1 VRRLVLVGAGHA
13 HVEVLRRLAE
23 SPLRDAAVT
32 VVTRVPSA
40 AYSGMLPGVVAGHY
54 PPDAHLMP
62 VAPLA
67 ARAGAACLHAEAVGL
82 EPDRRELRLAG
93 GASLAYDL
101 LSLDIGSGPDT
112 GGAPPGAPVLPV
124 KPLETF
130 LPALE
135 AAEAAWSGGA
145 RIAVVG
151 GGVAGTEI
159 ALALRH
165 RYARGGRDVTVTLIE
180 KGPVIVPGLPAMARR
195 RLEQACDEH
204 GVAIRTGTT
213 EAQDCDLAL
222 WTTGAAAP
230 RWLGE
235 TGLALD
241 ARGFVRVDRFLRSVS
256 HADVFAA
263 GDVAALEG
271 SPRPKAGVFPVRQG
285 PVLVENLRRRL
296 EQRPLR
302 PYRPQKSWLI
312 LAATGPQHA
321 VGTRNGVTVAGRWV
335 WRLKDRIDRAFVA
348 RYRHDPHGLPP
359 CRRLG
364 EPEGTGR
371 DDLPSSG
378 TPARR

>member
-23 SPLRDAAVT
+23 RPLRDAAVT

-67 ARAGAACLHAEAVGL
+67 ARAGVACLQAEAVGL
-82 EPDRRELRLAG
+82 DPDRRELRLAG
-93 GASLAYDL
+93 GAAVAYDL
-101 LSLDIGSGPDT
+101 LSLDIGSAPDT
-112 GGAPPGAPVLPV
+112 SGAPPGAPVLPV

-135 AAEAAWSGGA
+135 AAEAAWTGGA
-145 RIAVVG
+145 RVAVVG
-151 GGVAGTEI
+151 GGVGGTEI

-165 RYARGGRDVTVTLIE
+165 RYARRGRAVAVILIE
-180 KGPVIVPGLPAMARR
+180 KGPVIVPDLPPAARR
-195 RLEQACDEH
+195 RLERACAEH

-213 EAQDCDLAL
+213 GAQGCDLAL
-222 WTTGAAAP
+222 WTTGASAP
-230 RWLGE
+230 RWLGD

-241 ARGFVRVDRFLRSVS
+241 SRGFVRVDRFLRSVS
-256 HADVFAA
+256 HEDVFAA

-285 PVLVENLRRRL
+285 PVLAENLRRRL
-296 EQRPLR
+296 ERRPLR
-302 PYRPQKSWLI
+302 AYRPQRSWLV

-321 VGTRNGVTVAGRWV
+321 VGTRNGLTVAGRWV
-335 WRLKDRIDRAFVA
+335 WLLKDRIDRGFVA
-348 RYRHDPHGLPP
+348 RYRHDPAGIPP
-359 CRRLG
+359 CPLLGDPEEAAREDASDRPGRR
-364 EPEGTGR
+364 
-371 DDLPSSG
+371 
-378 TPARR
+378 

>member
-23 SPLRDAAVT
+23 RPLRDAAVT
-32 VVTRVPSA
+32 VVTRAPSA

-67 ARAGAACLHAEAVGL
+67 ARAGAACLQAEAVGL
-82 EPDRRELRLAG
+82 DPDRRELRLAG
-93 GASLAYDL
+93 GAAVAYDL
-101 LSLDIGSGPDT
+101 LSLDIGSAPDT
-112 GGAPPGAPVLPV
+112 SGAPPGAPVLPV

-135 AAEAAWSGGA
+135 AAEAAWTGGA
-145 RIAVVG
+145 RVAVVG
-151 GGVAGTEI
+151 GGVGGTEI

-165 RYARGGRDVTVTLIE
+165 RYARRGRAVAVVLIE
-180 KGPVIVPGLPAMARR
+180 KGPVIVPELPAAARR
-195 RLEQACDEH
+195 RLERACAEH

-213 EAQDCDLAL
+213 EAQGCDLAL
-222 WTTGAAAP
+222 LTTGAAAP
-230 RWLGE
+230 RWLGD

-241 ARGFVRVDRFLRSVS
+241 SRGFVRVDRFLRSVS
-256 HADVFAA
+256 HEDVFAA

-285 PVLVENLRRRL
+285 PVLAENLRRRL
-296 EQRPLR
+296 EPRPLR
-302 PYRPQKSWLI
+302 AYRPQRSWLV

-321 VGTRNGVTVAGRWV
+321 VGTRNGLTVAGRWV
-335 WRLKDRIDRAFVA
+335 WLLKDRIDRRFVA
-348 RYRHDPHGLPP
+348 RYRHDPAGIPP
-359 CRRLG
+359 CPLFGDREEAAREDASERPVRR
-364 EPEGTGR
+364 
-371 DDLPSSG
+371 
-378 TPARR
+378 